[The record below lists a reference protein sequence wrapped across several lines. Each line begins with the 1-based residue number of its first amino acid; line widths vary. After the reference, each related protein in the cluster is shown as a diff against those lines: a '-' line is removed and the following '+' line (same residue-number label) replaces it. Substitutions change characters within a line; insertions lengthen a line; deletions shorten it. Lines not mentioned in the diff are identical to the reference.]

1 MTWATPWLA
10 AVVAACLIPPLI
22 LLYFLKL
29 RRREH
34 YIPSTLLW
42 KQSVQDLQA
51 NALFQRLRLSWLLLL
66 QLLVLVFL
74 LLAIAQ
80 PEYVGDIQ
88 RGART
93 VILIDRSA
101 SMAST
106 DVGDGQTRLDEA
118 KKQSI
123 EYVNGMKSG
132 GILGSAADTEEVMV
146 IGFADEAQVYT
157 SFTSSKSQLIEAINR
172 ITPTHGGTNIG
183 EAIEL
188 SRAYTIN
195 TDPEAAGRDV
205 GTRATLL
212 LFSDGRISDLADQVA
227 RTNEPVIYRPIG
239 KSEGTWNIGI
249 AALGARRSLDNAE
262 ELEIYVRVANYAR
275 ESHTVDVD
283 LSVGDLLVNTRT
295 LTIEAATDSD
305 PRLAAEAAAGDGSD
319 SGDSGDSGDAGAVP
333 PEEGTPKGD
342 ANGAPA
348 LKPGSNSVTFAL
360 TDPRGLTVGIRLHAK
375 DDLAVDN
382 VAYTVIPPAKQLTVG
397 LLAPAD
403 GWIIESAMSGIPFLQ
418 RIETLSPEHFANL
431 VSTGETEKYDLI
443 IIDGVNVEKL
453 GPGRY
458 LTFGIAPPL
467 PGFSMG
473 DTKANNAPLAW
484 KEDHPINRHMNYHSL
499 FMSPTEALQVPR
511 EAAMLVE
518 GSAGPIVVETFQRG
532 VSVIAVQFRP
542 VASNWPFDVNL
553 VKFMQNALDYLGRL
567 GDALTDEALRP
578 GQAIVARLPSTA
590 TDISILRPDGTS
602 VKLDPIDPSMTSY
615 TSDLA
620 GLYVFKYHTPSSA
633 DEQTRAVAVN
643 FFDER
648 EGDIAT
654 SQTVRFGHDEVD
666 TVDAESSA
674 RKRNLWPWALLIAL
688 GLVCLEW
695 IVYNRKAYV

>member
-10 AVVAACLIPPLI
+10 GVVAACLIPPLI
-22 LLYFLKL
+22 LLYFIKL
-29 RRREH
+29 SRREH
-34 YIPSTLLW
+34 YNTTTLLW

-51 NALFQRLRLSWLLLL
+51 NALFQRLRVSWLLLL

-80 PEYVGDIQ
+80 PEYVGDIK

-101 SMAST
+101 SMAAT
-106 DVGDGQTRLDEA
+106 DVGEGRTRLDEA
-118 KKQSI
+118 KTQAI

-146 IGFADEAQVYT
+146 IGFADEAQVYA

-188 SRAYTIN
+188 SRAYTTN
-195 TDPEAAGRDV
+195 TDLEGAGRDV
-205 GTRATLL
+205 GPRATLL
-212 LFSDGRISDLADQVA
+212 LFSDGRIRDLADQVA
-227 RTNEPVIYRPIG
+227 RTNEPVVYRPIG

-275 ESHTVDVD
+275 EPHTVDVD

-305 PRLAAEAAAGDGSD
+305 PRIAAEAEAGNG
-319 SGDSGDSGDAGAVP
+319 GDSGDGGAASAESDAPKSDAH
-333 PEEGTPKGD
+333 GT
-342 ANGAPA
+342 PA

-360 TDPRGLTVGIRLHAK
+360 TDPRGLTVAIRLHAS

-397 LLAPAD
+397 LVAPAD

-418 RIETLSPEHFANL
+418 RIEALSPEHFANL

-443 IIDGVNVEKL
+443 IIDGVNVGNL

-467 PGFSMG
+467 PGFSKG
-473 DTKANNAPLAW
+473 DTKVNNAPLAW
-484 KEDHPINRHMNYHSL
+484 KEDHPINLHMNYHSL
-499 FMSPTEALQVPR
+499 FMSPTEALVVPR
-511 EAAMLVE
+511 EATVLVE
-518 GSAGPIVVETFQRG
+518 GSAGPIAVEAFQRG
-532 VSVIAVQFRP
+532 VSVIALQFRP

-567 GDALTDEALRP
+567 GDALTDEVLRP

-590 TDISILRPDGTS
+590 TDISILRPDGVS
-602 VKLDPIDPSMTSY
+602 VPLQPADPSMTSY

-620 GLYVFKYHTPSSA
+620 GLYVFKYHTPSTPN
-633 DEQTRAVAVN
+633 EQTRAVAVN
-643 FFDER
+643 FFDEA

-654 SQTVRFGHDEVD
+654 SNAVRFGRDEVN
-666 TVDAESSA
+666 TVDSESSA

-688 GLVCLEW
+688 GFVCLEW

>member
-10 AVVAACLIPPLI
+10 GVVAACLIPPLI

-42 KQSVQDLQA
+42 RQSVQDLQA

-80 PEYVGDIQ
+80 PEYVGDIK

-93 VILIDRSA
+93 VVLIDRSA
-101 SMAST
+101 SMAAT
-106 DVGDGQTRLDEA
+106 DVGEGRTRLDEA
-118 KKQSI
+118 KSQAI

-188 SRAYTIN
+188 SRAYTLN
-195 TDPEAAGRDV
+195 TDPEGAGRDV
-205 GTRATLL
+205 ATRATLL
-212 LFSDGRISDLADQVA
+212 LFSDGRIGDLPDQVA
-227 RTNEPVIYRPIG
+227 RTNEPVVYRPIG
-239 KSEGTWNIGI
+239 KPEGTWNIGI

-262 ELEIYVRVANYAR
+262 QLEIYVRVANYAR
-275 ESHTVDVD
+275 QPHTVDVD

-295 LTIEAATDSD
+295 LTIEAAADAD
-305 PRLAAEAAAGDGSD
+305 PRIAAEAQAGNGDD
-319 SGDSGDSGDAGAVP
+319 SGELGAD
-333 PEEGTPKGD
+333 TPKSD
-342 ANGAPA
+342 ANGTPV
-348 LKPGSNSVTFAL
+348 LKPGANSVTFAL
-360 TDPRGLTVGIRLHAK
+360 TDPRGLTVAIRLHAP

-418 RIETLSPEHFANL
+418 RIETLSPEHFASL
-431 VSTGETEKYDLI
+431 VSTGDTEKYDLI
-443 IIDGVNVEKL
+443 IIDGVEVEKL

-467 PGFSMG
+467 PGFSKG
-473 DTKANNAPLAW
+473 DTNVNNAPLAW
-484 KEDHPINRHMNYHSL
+484 KEDHPINLHMNYHSL
-499 FMSPTEALQVPR
+499 FMSPTETLDAPR
-511 EAAMLVE
+511 EATVLVE
-518 GSAGPIVVETFQRG
+518 GSTGPIVVEAFQRG

-567 GDALTDEALRP
+567 GDALTDEVLRP

-590 TDISILRPDGTS
+590 TDISILRPDGVS
-602 VKLDPIDPSMTSY
+602 VPLTPTDPSMTSY

-620 GLYVFKYHTPSSA
+620 GLYVFKYHTPSSP

-643 FFDER
+643 FFDES

-654 SQTVRFGHDEVD
+654 SETVRFGHDEVKS
-666 TVDAESSA
+666 VDAESSA

-688 GLVCLEW
+688 GFVCLEW